1 MDGRENMVLSRPAEG
16 AMVLHTLYYP
26 NELHE
31 ANRTAPKSA
40 SKLPPKEVE
49 LAKSLVEH
57 LAGPFKPSEFHDSY
71 RENIE
76 RLIEQKEKGK
86 PVSPT
91 AQPKRAPVIDLIE
104 ALKRSLAAPSHGG
117 SKTLHNAAKR
127 AQKARATC

>member
-1 MDGRENMVLSRPAEG
+1 
-16 AMVLHTLYYP
+16 MVLHPLYYP

-40 SKLPPKEVE
+40 TKLPPKEVE

-86 PVSPT
+86 PVSAT
-91 AQPKRAPVIDLIE
+91 AQPKRAPVIDLME
-104 ALKRSLAAPSHGG
+104 ALKRSLAAPSGG
-117 SKTLHNAAKR
+117 GRKTRHNIGKRSK
-127 AQKARATC
+127 KARAA